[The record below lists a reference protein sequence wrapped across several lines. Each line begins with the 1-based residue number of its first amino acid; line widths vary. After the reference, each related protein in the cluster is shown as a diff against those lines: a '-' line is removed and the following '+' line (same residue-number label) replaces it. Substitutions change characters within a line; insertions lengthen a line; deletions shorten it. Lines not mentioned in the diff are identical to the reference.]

1 MKPIH
6 ITNQETL
13 SYFKYHLSKVTY
25 EYLDRHGQAK
35 AQTKEIYNRG
45 NGAAILLYNPEKRT
59 VILTRQFRLAAHLN
73 HRGDGMLIEA
83 CAGQLD
89 GENPEEAMIRETRE
103 ETGYR
108 IQGLKKIFEAYTT
121 PGSVTETLHFY
132 IAVYSDEMKVN
143 EGGGLEEEGED
154 IEVLE
159 LGFDKAC
166 EMVANG
172 QIKDCKTIMLLQYAQ
187 VHRLLE
193 V

>member
-1 MKPIH
+1 MNAIKV
-6 ITNQETL
+6 TKKETL
-13 SYFKYHLSKVTY
+13 SQYKYHLSKVTF
-25 EYLDRHGQAK
+25 EYLDRQGQAK

-45 NGAAILLYNPEKRT
+45 NGAVILLYNPEKRT
-59 VILTRQFRLAAHLN
+59 VILTKQFRLAAYLN
-73 HRGDGMLIEA
+73 NSGDGMLMEA

-103 ETGYR
+103 ETGYQ

-121 PGSVTETLHFY
+121 PGSVTEILHFY
-132 IAVYSDEMKVN
+132 VAVYSDEMKVN
-143 EGGGLEEEGED
+143 GGGGLEEEGED
-154 IEVLE
+154 IEVLV
-159 LGFDKAC
+159 LDFDEAC
-166 EMVANG
+166 EMVGNG